1 MKYNDNGLW
10 KTLNVKVTDTLPVG
24 TIIPYAG
31 ATIPSNYMKCEGQEL
46 SRIEYDILFS
56 AIGTTYGAG
65 NGTTTFNLP
74 NLKGRVITGIDSND
88 TDFDVLG
95 ETGGEKTHTLT
106 VGEMPSH
113 NHDIGWAQTT
123 NLTDPGQQGIPG
135 QAPNNWVDSWKTFST
150 GGGQPH
156 NNLQPYIVL
165 NYIIKVLDAPA
176 TGVRSETLPVGTVID
191 YEGDTIPVGW
201 EQIEETVLRK
211 ELTADASGNA
221 GINWQN
227 LGNLYLDLTPGT
239 WYVKANAYFITTG
252 IGIGYNKSCLSTN
265 ITGGIINDR
274 LDSMSDMYPSD
285 LGASCASVH
294 SLSCVISVETTTR
307 IYLLESFA
315 YTGSNSSI
323 TLKYDINATTPGL
336 SFIEARKLN

>member
-24 TIIPYAG
+24 TIMPYAG
-31 ATIPSNYMKCEGQEL
+31 TTIPSNYMKCEGQEL

-65 NGTTTFNLP
+65 DGTTTFNLP

-95 ETGGEKTHTLT
+95 EKGGEKTHTLT
-106 VGEMPSH
+106 IQEIPSH
-113 NHDIGWAQTT
+113 SHQFLFDQTPGSNIDAVQVGGSSAWARDTT
-123 NLTDPGQQGIPG
+123 
-135 QAPNNWVDSWKTFST
+135 SR
-150 GGGQPH
+150 GGDQPH
-156 NNLQPYIVL
+156 NIMQPYIVL

-176 TGVRSETLPVGTVID
+176 TGIRSETLPVGTVID

-252 IGIGYNKSCLSTN
+252 VGIGFNKSCLSTN
-265 ITGGIINDR
+265 IAGGQAYTR
-274 LDSMSDMYPSD
+274 LDSAADMFPSD
-285 LGASCASVH
+285 LGSGSSSMH
-294 SLSCVISVETTTR
+294 NLSCIVSVIENTR

-315 YTGSNSSI
+315 YTGTNSSI
-323 TLKYDINATTPGL
+323 TLKYDTNVVSVGP